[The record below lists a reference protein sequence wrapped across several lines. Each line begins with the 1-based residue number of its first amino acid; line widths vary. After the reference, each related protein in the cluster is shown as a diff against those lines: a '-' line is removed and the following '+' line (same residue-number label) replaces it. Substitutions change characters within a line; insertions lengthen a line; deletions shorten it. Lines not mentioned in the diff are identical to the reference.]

1 MSPAPHRLP
10 ISPIAARALTR
21 IGVMAGQ
28 AVRDERRRRHWTL
41 RELGERAGVSA
52 AQVQRPE
59 SGSPVSLET
68 YARVAT
74 SLDLWPELTATDP
87 HQRRPGHGGNQDFVH
102 AAMGELEVSRLRTHA
117 FGVAIDEPYQ
127 HYQFAGRADVVAWD
141 MVTRALLHIENRTR
155 FPDIQGALG
164 SYAAKRSYLADVLAD
179 RLKITS
185 GRWRSVTH
193 VVAALWSAEVLH
205 DLRLRTETFNAACP
219 DPAADFRQWWA
230 GVSPPGARVT
240 SSLVLLD
247 PSPDTPDARRFAEL
261 KDAQRVRPRYRGYAD
276 AVARLRR

>member
-1 MSPAPHRLP
+1 MSPTPHRF
-10 ISPIAARALTR
+10 PIAPVAAKALTR
-21 IGVMAGQ
+21 MSVTAGQ
-28 AVRDERRRRHWTL
+28 AVRDERLRRHWTL
-41 RELGERAGVSA
+41 RELAHRAGVSS
-52 AQVQRPE
+52 AQLQNLE
-59 SGSPVSLET
+59 SGAAVSLET

-87 HQRRPGHGGNQDFVH
+87 RKRRPGHGGEQDFVH
-102 AAMGELEVSRLRTHA
+102 AAMGELEVSRLRTHG

-141 MVTRALLHIENRTR
+141 AEASALLHLENRTR

-164 SYAAKRSYLADVLAD
+164 SYAAKRSYLADVLAE

-193 VVAALWSAEVLH
+193 VIVALWSAEVLH

-219 DPAADFRQWWA
+219 DPAADFHQWWA
-230 GVSPPGARVT
+230 GRSPSGVRVT

-247 PSPDTPDARRFAEL
+247 PSPDISDARRFSEL
-261 KDAQRVRPRYRGYAD
+261 VHARRVRPRYRGYAD
-276 AVARLRR
+276 AVARLQR